1 MNKCVYNMLMEPWP
15 EVGVQK
21 PDRGLV
27 RILFE
32 VYAGQGGELTNIVQ
46 YFYDSLRAQQAGET
60 EISDL
65 FACVSQTEMLHLRK
79 LGQLIL
85 QFGGDPRLLS
95 YRGNRAFWWSSGYVN
110 YGGDLR
116 AMLRRAI
123 AGERQAVQTYQ
134 QIAGRM
140 EGAPKALM
148 ERIVQD
154 EVHHIELFQRTLS
167 ELE

>member
-1 MNKCVYNMLMEPWP
+1 MTVYGHSRRVKLKFRIYLRVYPKLKCY
-15 EVGVQK
+15 
-21 PDRGLV
+21 
-27 RILFE
+27 I
-32 VYAGQGGELTNIVQ
+32 YA
-46 YFYDSLRAQQAGET
+46 S
-60 EISDL
+60 
-65 FACVSQTEMLHLRK
+65 
-79 LGQLIL
+79 
-85 QFGGDPRLLS
+85 
-95 YRGNRAFWWSSGYVN
+95 